1 MKEILEKSLLGDISA
16 LETIIRIVYFLRPGR
31 WQTQEDSEYKLLEL
45 THVLET
51 NPELATQLRTCI
63 SEVIS
68 STHHIDL
75 FAESGILSNAGF
87 FTTAFFKLS
96 YKIFP
101 PVPNTNELNECL
113 SVVFHRKNDF
123 QWLQIISEETWEKF
137 LKVLYPDTLIRKI
150 TPNLEVSLL
159 DSMLFIS
166 HRIAAMGVEPLL
178 TTQMPSLETSDS
190 SLIKLSTEVS
200 SFVQDYKDRRLNVNE
215 HLEKVYKLIGECE
228 NTLEDI
234 RLVREQE
241 GTSLS
246 LTYISMRLHQNL
258 DRMKILTYLLAAQDD
273 VELYRKAVLNFFISS
288 VRHENVRFKLREHL
302 SQNIGLVAYQITD
315 HASKTGEHY
324 ITNSPK
330 EYKNMLVSASKG
342 GFVVAFLV
350 VFKTLIYYMSLAPFG
365 RAFLYSMNYS
375 FGFIAVHL
383 IHGTIATKQPA
394 MTANHIA
401 TSLDS
406 TGGSVRDL
414 KGLSELIVRVIRSQ
428 FIAFVGNLAV
438 VFPVSMILAILY
450 FYILGGHLAG
460 PEKAEHLIHEI
471 NPFHSPALFHA
482 AIAGVC
488 LFVAGLISGYYDNI
502 VRFRRIPERVEN
514 HPLLRKLMKKTWR
527 VKISNYL
534 STNMGGLAG
543 NFFLGVFLGSIGT
556 IGSFIGWN
564 IDIRHITFST
574 GNFAVALVGLDFQI
588 TAYDVVMSLLGII
601 GIGIFNFA
609 VSFGLALYVAIRSR
623 NVNFQDTR
631 TLLGMVWRHFKSH
644 PLDFVRPPK
653 TTNVQPL
660 HS

>member
-1 MKEILEKSLLGDISA
+1 MKEILEKSLKGEVSA
-16 LETIIRIVYFLRPGR
+16 LETIIHIVYFLRPGR

-45 THVLET
+45 THIIKE
-51 NPELATQLRTCI
+51 NPHLGTQLRVCI
-63 SEVIS
+63 SELID
-68 STHHIDL
+68 STKHIDL

-87 FTTAFFKLS
+87 FTTAFLKIS

-101 PVPNTNELNECL
+101 PVPNVNELNECL
-113 SVVFHRKNDF
+113 SVVFHRNSDY
-123 QWLQIISEETWEKF
+123 QWLQNISILTWEEF
-137 LKVLYPDTLIRKI
+137 LKELYPDTLIRRIK
-150 TPNLEVSLL
+150 PNVEVSLL

-178 TTQMPSLETSDS
+178 TTQIPSLETSES
-190 SLIKLSTEVS
+190 PLVKLSTEIS
-200 SFVQDYKDRRLNVNE
+200 SFVQDFKDRRLNVNE
-215 HLEKVYKLIGECE
+215 HLEKVNKLIEECE
-228 NTLEDI
+228 KTLDYI
-234 RLVREQE
+234 REVREAD

-246 LTYISMRLHQNL
+246 LTYVSMRLHQNIE
-258 DRMKILTYLLAAQDD
+258 RMKVLTYLLAAQDD
-273 VELYRKAVLNFFISS
+273 VEQYRKAVLSFFISS

-302 SQNIGLVAYQITD
+302 SQNIGVMAYQITD

-324 ITNSPK
+324 ITSSPK
-330 EYKNMLVSASKG
+330 EYKKMLASASKG
-342 GFVVAFLV
+342 GFIVGFLV
-350 VFKTLIYYMSLAPFG
+350 VIKTLIYYMSLAPFG

-406 TGGSVRDL
+406 TSGSVRDL
-414 KGLSELIVRVIRSQ
+414 KGLSDLIVRVFRSQ

-438 VFPVSMILAILY
+438 VFPVSLILAILY
-450 FYILGGHLAG
+450 FYVLGGHLAG
-460 PEKAEHLIHEI
+460 PEKAHHLIHEI
-471 NPFHSPALFHA
+471 NPIHSPAIFHA

-502 VRFRRIPERVEN
+502 VRFRKIPERVEN
-514 HPLLRKLMKKTWR
+514 HPLLRKLMKKAWR
-527 VKISNYL
+527 AKVSNYL
-534 STNMGGLAG
+534 STNMGSLAG

-574 GNFAVALVGLDFQI
+574 GNFAVALVGLDFKVTI
-588 TAYDVVMSLLGII
+588 YDIAMSILGIV

-609 VSFGLALYVAIRSR
+609 VSFGLALFVAIRSR

-631 TLLGMVWRHFKSH
+631 YLIGMVWRHFMNN

-653 TTNVQPL
+653 
-660 HS
+660 SE

>member
-1 MKEILEKSLLGDISA
+1 MKEILEKSLAGEISA

-31 WQTQEDSEYKLLEL
+31 WQTQEDSEYKLLDL
-45 THVLET
+45 TNILKE
-51 NPELATQLRTCI
+51 NPALATQLRSCI
-63 SEVIS
+63 TEVID
-68 STHHIDL
+68 STKHIDL

-87 FTTAFFKLS
+87 FTTAFLKLS

-101 PVPNTNELNECL
+101 PVPNESELNECL
-113 SVVFHRKNDF
+113 SVVFHRKSDY
-123 QWLQIISEETWEKF
+123 QWLQNISPLTWSEF
-137 LKVLYPDTLIRKI
+137 LKELYPDTLIRRIK
-150 TPNLEVSLL
+150 PNVEVSLL

-178 TTQMPSLETSDS
+178 TTQIPSLESSDS
-190 SLIKLSTEVS
+190 ALVKLSTEVS
-200 SFVQDYKDRRLNVNE
+200 SFVQDYKERRLNVNE
-215 HLEKVYKLIGECE
+215 HLVKVHKLIGECE
-228 NTLEDI
+228 QTLEHI
-234 RLVREQE
+234 REVREQE

-246 LTYISMRLHQNL
+246 LTYVSMRLHQNL
-258 DRMKILTYLLAAQDD
+258 ERMKVLTYLLAAQDD
-273 VELYRKAVLNFFISS
+273 VDQYRKAILNFFVSS

-330 EYKNMLVSASKG
+330 EYKEMLISASKG
-342 GFVVAFLV
+342 GFVVGFLV
-350 VFKTLIYYMSLAPFG
+350 VLKTLIYYMSLAPFG

-406 TGGSVRDL
+406 NKGSVRDL
-414 KGLSELIVRVIRSQ
+414 KGLSDLIVRVFRSQ

-438 VFPVSMILAILY
+438 VFPVSLILALVY
-450 FYILGGHLAG
+450 FYVLGGHLAG
-460 PEKAEHLIHEI
+460 PEKSHHLIHEI
-471 NPFHSPALFHA
+471 NPIHSPALFHA

-502 VRFRRIPERVEN
+502 VRFRKIPERVEN
-514 HPLLRKLMKKTWR
+514 HPLLRKLLKKSWR
-527 VKISNYL
+527 AKISTYL

-556 IGSFIGWN
+556 IGAFIGWN

-574 GNFAVALVGLDFQI
+574 GNFAVALVGLDFKI
-588 TAYDVVMSLLGII
+588 SLYDVVMSILGII
-601 GIGIFNFA
+601 GIGIFNFT
-609 VSFGLALYVAIRSR
+609 VSFGLALFVAIRSR

-631 TLLGMVWRHFKSH
+631 TLLGLVWRHFKSK
-644 PLDFVRPPK
+644 PVDFVRPPK
-653 TTNVQPL
+653 TEQTQIL
-660 HS
+660 HP

>member
-1 MKEILEKSLLGDISA
+1 MKEILEKSLKGEISA

-45 THVLET
+45 THIIKE
-51 NPELATQLRTCI
+51 NPHLGTQLRVCI
-63 SEVIS
+63 SELID
-68 STHHIDL
+68 STKHIDL

-87 FTTAFFKLS
+87 FTTAFLKIS

-101 PVPNTNELNECL
+101 PVPNVNELNECL
-113 SVVFHRKNDF
+113 SVVFHRNSDY
-123 QWLQIISEETWEKF
+123 QWLQNISILTWEEF
-137 LKVLYPDTLIRKI
+137 LKELYPDTLIRRIK
-150 TPNLEVSLL
+150 PNVEVSLL

-178 TTQMPSLETSDS
+178 TTQIPSLETSES
-190 SLIKLSTEVS
+190 PLVKLSTEVS
-200 SFVQDYKDRRLNVNE
+200 SFVQDFKDRRLNVNE
-215 HLEKVYKLIGECE
+215 HLEKVHKLIEECE
-228 NTLEDI
+228 KTLDYI
-234 RLVREQE
+234 REVREAD

-246 LTYISMRLHQNL
+246 LTYVSMRLHQNIE
-258 DRMKILTYLLAAQDD
+258 RMKVLTYLLAAQDD
-273 VELYRKAVLNFFISS
+273 VEQYRKAVLSFFISS

-302 SQNIGLVAYQITD
+302 SQNIGVMAYQIAD

-324 ITNSPK
+324 ITSSPK
-330 EYKNMLVSASKG
+330 EYKEMLASASKG
-342 GFVVAFLV
+342 GLIVGFLV
-350 VFKTLIYYMSLAPFG
+350 VIKTLIYYMSLAPFG

-406 TGGSVRDL
+406 TSGSVRDL
-414 KGLSELIVRVIRSQ
+414 KGLSDLIVRVFRSQ

-438 VFPVSMILAILY
+438 VFPVSLILAILY
-450 FYILGGHLAG
+450 FYVFGGHLAG
-460 PEKAEHLIHEI
+460 PEKAHHLIHEI
-471 NPFHSPALFHA
+471 NPIHSPAIFHA

-502 VRFRRIPERVEN
+502 VRFRKIPERVEN
-514 HPLLRKLMKKTWR
+514 HPLLRKLMKKAWR
-527 VKISNYL
+527 AKVSNYL
-534 STNMGGLAG
+534 STNMGSLAG

-574 GNFAVALVGLDFQI
+574 GNFAVALVGLDFKVTI
-588 TAYDVVMSLLGII
+588 YDIAMSILGII

-609 VSFGLALYVAIRSR
+609 VSFGLALFVAIRSR

-631 TLLGMVWRHFKSH
+631 YLIGMVWRHFMNN

-653 TTNVQPL
+653 SEQVKSQ